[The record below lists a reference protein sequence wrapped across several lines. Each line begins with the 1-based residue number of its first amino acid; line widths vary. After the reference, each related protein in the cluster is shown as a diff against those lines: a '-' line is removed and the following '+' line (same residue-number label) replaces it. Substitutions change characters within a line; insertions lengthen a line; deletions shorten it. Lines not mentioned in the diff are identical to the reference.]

1 MDGTQNVRV
10 CPIARLV
17 PPACTALMPNLIR
30 IGTSGLLH
38 ISGSSPP
45 SMGAGG
51 DSLGH
56 VPGMNSTSRN
66 MSYLFDTRFLY
77 DQFFRPL
84 KAQSH
89 LFMNPRQSG
98 VDLCTLI

>member
-1 MDGTQNVRV
+1 M
-10 CPIARLV
+10 
-17 PPACTALMPNLIR
+17 
-30 IGTSGLLH
+30 
-38 ISGSSPP
+38 
-45 SMGAGG
+45 GG